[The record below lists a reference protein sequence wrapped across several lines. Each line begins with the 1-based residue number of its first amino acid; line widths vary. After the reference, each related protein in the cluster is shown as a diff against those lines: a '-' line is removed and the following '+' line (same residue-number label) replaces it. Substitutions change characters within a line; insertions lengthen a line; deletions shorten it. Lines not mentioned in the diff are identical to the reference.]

1 MKFASL
7 VMASI
12 IPTLLKGCRVE
23 DGDQLYG
30 FPMRKV
36 DNIVHV
42 GNLISDSLIPEKWYR
57 TVYMGKQYLLL
68 DINGAANW
76 KLTYGMCGTYYPIY
90 LQDAHPDIA
99 TLNSQ
104 SVEVTA
110 CTLNL
115 NTECLPALTVYIRK
129 CGEELQY
136 LLTASTPY
144 AGYCFDEGQTVYDPV
159 NQPAPAIDD
168 VDLGQISI
176 TTRVVHT
183 SRPAGPF
190 GLQYIPTTHF
200 VCYFNMKLRYFYT
213 VNWYIDGI
221 NLTTTGPSTDSM
233 ELSLT
238 ETTIMNTV
246 RPGFTIKCGVQAS
259 VLKESKKTDEDLSE
273 EFFAGVK
280 IENRTI
286 HLPKGGIGEIVLK
299 TTIPV
304 ACQYLDGLPIHDQ
317 CKLTL
322 EMGKK
327 KIPECTGDVRSTT
340 DCNNVLTSLNA
351 DGTFEPA
358 EIRFPIVTVDIDY
371 NDKSVFD
378 IDLRFGSHTSALWH
392 NYVLPSV
399 RVIVEDTEEYKS
411 KWCYS
416 HIDPHMR
423 TTDGRHYEQQ
433 SDAGVYMMYTNKA
446 YDIEVQQKTKPCN
459 NDHAMCACG
468 VAVRAGKDV
477 FMINRCGSIH
487 YIDFVHCGEG
497 GILEVLEINSKKYRV
512 LTPIGTRI
520 EIRLYGGSYEG
531 TMNIDIYMAPKD
543 FNSIEGLCGT
553 FDNDVNNEFLGSNG
567 QQLLNENDFAESWRM
582 DSDTQNTGLK
592 EKNLFINSD
601 RSLQSWKERNH
612 LYCFC
617 QSGAANCSSTQY
629 YKCSFPNS
637 ITPLKCHVSKGNRKK
652 RGTDSH
658 MKELRRLFDLM
669 NSVDPPM
676 HYLYKVGGTLVWANA
691 HVESYNDLV
700 KNMID
705 LQPEYAAN
713 NTERIDVFLANT
725 CPSNCT
731 GNGNC
736 TLVNNS
742 GEGVCVCD
750 AFYHGAECSIDERD
764 PLIIDD
770 IETGGECD
778 TAERSDN
785 CRCFA
790 IRSGA
795 ILRSIQC
802 NVKTFKISINGE
814 EELVSEYRS
823 NGSYEDIFTGVCCS
837 NHNKY
842 DADAFAVKYEVSASN
857 GGSNYG
863 NIKSVFVFDSTCQN
877 VAYDKNTNGT
887 VFLNTTS
894 GCFIENR
901 CYSDGEVS
909 PFNTCLRCNS
919 SVSATDW
926 SEAPCTTT
934 TVSTTTTTNPTTT
947 KKTTT
952 TTAVPTKTNAG
963 PMTSTVEPTT
973 STAEPTTT
981 TAEHTT
987 TTAKPTTTTKEPT
1000 TTSAEPTTTTS
1011 LPTTTTE
1018 EPTTT
1023 TEKPTIT
1030 TVDPTMITAEPTT
1043 RTAKPTTTTA
1053 EPTTTTAEPSS
1064 TSTEDSLLRGLR
1076 LLQQLVQRLMVQ
1088 RQLSHTTTTVQ

>member
-1 MKFASL
+1 
-7 VMASI
+7 
-12 IPTLLKGCRVE
+12 
-23 DGDQLYG
+23 
-30 FPMRKV
+30 
-36 DNIVHV
+36 
-42 GNLISDSLIPEKWYR
+42 
-57 TVYMGKQYLLL
+57 
-68 DINGAANW
+68 
-76 KLTYGMCGTYYPIY
+76 
-90 LQDAHPDIA
+90 
-99 TLNSQ
+99 
-104 SVEVTA
+104 
-110 CTLNL
+110 
-115 NTECLPALTVYIRK
+115 
-129 CGEELQY
+129 
-136 LLTASTPY
+136 
-144 AGYCFDEGQTVYDPV
+144 
-159 NQPAPAIDD
+159 
-168 VDLGQISI
+168 
-176 TTRVVHT
+176 
-183 SRPAGPF
+183 
-190 GLQYIPTTHF
+190 
-200 VCYFNMKLRYFYT
+200 
-213 VNWYIDGI
+213 
-221 NLTTTGPSTDSM
+221 
-233 ELSLT
+233 
-238 ETTIMNTV
+238 
-246 RPGFTIKCGVQAS
+246 
-259 VLKESKKTDEDLSE
+259 
-273 EFFAGVK
+273 
-280 IENRTI
+280 
-286 HLPKGGIGEIVLK
+286 
-299 TTIPV
+299 
-304 ACQYLDGLPIHDQ
+304 
-317 CKLTL
+317 
-322 EMGKK
+322 MGKK
-327 KIPECTGDVRSTT
+327 KIPECTGDVRSTM
-340 DCNNVLTSLNA
+340 DCSNVLTSLNA

-399 RVIVEDTEEYKS
+399 RV
-411 KWCYS
+411 
-416 HIDPHMR
+416 
-423 TTDGRHYEQQ
+423 
-433 SDAGVYMMYTNKA
+433 
-446 YDIEVQQKTKPCN
+446 QQKTKPCN
-459 NDHAMCACG
+459 NDHAMCACC

-497 GILEVLEINSKKYRV
+497 GILEVLEINSEKYRV

-567 QQLLNENDFAESWRM
+567 QQLLNENDFAESW
-582 DSDTQNTGLK
+582 
-592 EKNLFINSD
+592 
-601 RSLQSWKERNH
+601 
-612 LYCFC
+612 
-617 QSGAANCSSTQY
+617 SGAANCSSTQY

-676 HYLYKVGGTLVWANA
+676 HYLYKRQAGAQDITTEDANKACTALINGSLAVQSYSDLSALENPQEVIKNCAYDVRVGGTLVWANA

-750 AFYHGAECSIDERD
+750 TFYHGADCSIDERD

-778 TAERSDN
+778 TAERSDD
-785 CRCFA
+785 CRCFS

-795 ILRSIQC
+795 ILRSIRC

-909 PFNTCLRCNS
+909 PLNTCLRCNS

-947 KKTTT
+947 KKPTT
-952 TTAVPTKTNAG
+952 TTAE

-973 STAEPTTT
+973 TTAEPTTT
-981 TAEHTT
+981 TAEPTT
-987 TTAKPTTTTKEPT
+987 TTAEPTTTTVEPMTSTVEPMTSTVESTTTTAELTTTTAEPTTTTAEPTTTTAEPTTTTAEPTTTTAEPTTTTAEPTTTTAEPTTTTAEPTTTTAEPTTTTAEPTTTTAEPTTTTAEPTTTTAEPTTTTAEPKTTTAEPKTTTADPTTTTAEPTTTTAEPTTTTAEPTTTTAEPTTSTVEPTTTTAEPMTTTAEPTTTTKEPT
-1000 TTSAEPTTTTS
+1000 TTSAEPTTTTA

-1018 EPTTT
+1018 EPTT
-1023 TEKPTIT
+1023 T

-1043 RTAKPTTTTA
+1043 RTAKPITTTA

-1076 LLQQLVQRLMVQ
+1076 RLQQLVQRLMVQ
-1088 RQLSHTTTTVQ
+1088 RQLSHTTTTVQSTTPITESSSTKTKEELHDIRHQRHNIQEQL

>member
-36 DNIVHV
+36 DSDIDGVD
-42 GNLISDSLIPEKWYR
+42 NLISDSLLPEKWYR
-57 TVYMGKQYLLL
+57 TVHMGKQFLLL
-68 DINGAANW
+68 DINGAENW
-76 KLTYGMCGTYYPIY
+76 NLTYGMCGTYYPIY
-90 LQDAHPDIA
+90 LKDPHPDTA
-99 TLNSQ
+99 TLTNEPVQ
-104 SVEVTA
+104 VTA

-115 NTECLPALTVYIRK
+115 NMACLTAYTIYIRK
-129 CGEELQY
+129 CGKEVQY
-136 LLTASTPY
+136 LLTSSIPY
-144 AGYCFDEGQTVYDPV
+144 GGYCFDEGQTLYDPI
-159 NQPAPAIDD
+159 NWPAPGIDD
-168 VDLGQISI
+168 VGLGQISI

-183 SRPAGPF
+183 TRPAGPF
-190 GLQYIPTTHF
+190 GLQYSPTTHF
-200 VCYFNMKLRYFYT
+200 VCQFNMKPTYFYT
-213 VNWYIDGI
+213 VNWYIDG
-221 NLTTTGPSTDSM
+221 NYLTTTGPSTDSM

-238 ETTIMNTV
+238 ETTIMNAV
-246 RPGFTIKCGVQAS
+246 RPGFT
-259 VLKESKKTDEDLSE
+259 
-273 EFFAGVK
+273 
-280 IENRTI
+280 
-286 HLPKGGIGEIVLK
+286 
-299 TTIPV
+299 
-304 ACQYLDGLPIHDQ
+304 
-317 CKLTL
+317 
-322 EMGKK
+322 MGKK
-327 KIPECTGDVRSTT
+327 KISQCTGDVQSTA
-340 DCNNVLTSLNA
+340 DCSNVLTSLTA

-378 IDLRFGSHTSALWH
+378 IDLRFGSHTSPLWH

-399 RVIVEDTEEYKS
+399 RV
-411 KWCYS
+411 
-416 HIDPHMR
+416 
-423 TTDGRHYEQQ
+423 
-433 SDAGVYMMYTNKA
+433 
-446 YDIEVQQKTKPCN
+446 QQKTKPCN
-459 NDHAMCACG
+459 NARAMCACG

-497 GILEVLEINSKKYRV
+497 GILDVLEINSEKYRV

-553 FDNDVNNEFLGSNG
+553 FDNDVNNDFWGSNG
-567 QQLLNENDFAESWRM
+567 QQLPNEKDFAESWRM
-582 DSDTQNTGLK
+582 DSDTQNTVLK
-592 EKNLFINSD
+592 EKNLFINPD

-617 QSGAANCSSTQY
+617 QSGAASCSSTQY
-629 YKCSFPNS
+629 YMCSFPNN

-676 HYLYKVGGTLVWANA
+676 HYLYKRQAGALDITAEDAYKACTALINGSLAVQSYSDLSALENPHEVINNCAYDVEVGGTLVWANA

-736 TLVNNS
+736 TLANNG

-750 AFYHGAECSIDERD
+750 TFYHGADCSIDERD

-770 IETGGECD
+770 IETGGKCD
-778 TAERSDN
+778 TAERSDD
-785 CRCFA
+785 CQCFA

-795 ILRSIQC
+795 ILRSIRC
-802 NVKTFKISINGE
+802 NVKTFKISIHGK

-842 DADAFAVKYEVSASN
+842 DVDAFAVKYEVSASN
-857 GGSNYG
+857 GGSNFG
-863 NIKSVFVFDSTCQN
+863 NIKSVFVFDSTCQK
-877 VAYDKNTNGT
+877 VAHDETGRDGT
-887 VFLNTTS
+887 VVLNTTS

-919 SVSATDW
+919 AVSATGW

-934 TVSTTTTTNPTTT
+934 TVST
-947 KKTTT
+947 KTATIRIIT
-952 TTAVPTKTNAG
+952 E
-963 PMTSTVEPTT
+963 EPT
-973 STAEPTTT
+973 TAEPTTT
-981 TAEHTT
+981 TVE
-987 TTAKPTTTTKEPT
+987 
-1000 TTSAEPTTTTS
+1000 
-1011 LPTTTTE
+1011 
-1018 EPTTT
+1018 
-1023 TEKPTIT
+1023 
-1030 TVDPTMITAEPTT
+1030 
-1043 RTAKPTTTTA
+1043 PTTTTA

-1064 TSTEDSLLRGLR
+1064 TTTEDSLIHGLR
-1076 LLQQLVQRLMVQ
+1076 YLLQLLRQRLIVQ
-1088 RQLSHTTTTVQ
+1088 